1 MFHDVAQ
8 NTDAW
13 LELRSGKVTGSA
25 VAKVMANYG
34 KAFGDPAKKYA
45 VDLAVTL
52 VTGKYSTDNYSNDH
66 MARGHEQEPI
76 ARMFY
81 EDETFC
87 SVDNGGFFDNGFT
100 GDSPD
105 GLIGNDG
112 VLEIKSVI
120 ASVHYER
127 FRKEKYDIAY
137 HWQLIF
143 HLRETKRDWV
153 DFASFCSEFPEDK
166 KLFIDRLHTDDFQ
179 SDFEKMAIR
188 LEEFEELVMKIK
200 KDIEK

>member
-25 VAKVMANYG
+25 VSKVMANYG
-34 KAFGDPAKKYA
+34 KAFGEPAKKYA

-52 VTGKYSTDNYSNDH
+52 VTGNYSTDSYTNDH

-76 ARMFY
+76 ARMLY
-81 EDETFC
+81 EDQYFC
-87 SVDNGGFFDNGFT
+87 TVDNGGFFDNGFT

-127 FRKEKYDIAY
+127 FRKQKYDTSY
-137 HWQLIF
+137 HWQLMF
-143 HLRETKRDWV
+143 HLRETGRDWV
-153 DFASFCSEFPEDK
+153 DFVSFCSEFPDNK
-166 KLFIDRLHTDDFQ
+166 KLYIERIHAKDCKE
-179 SDFEKMAIR
+179 DFEKMDLR
-188 LEEFEELVMKIK
+188 LTEFQELVSEIK